1 MFVYLSSKSDNPA
14 IMGYNNHIKTMIE
27 EVLKTLGIEGGAQR
41 IYLDLLESGSA
52 SARMIS
58 QRLSIPRPTVY
69 DGLNDLMNHG
79 LVVSKSE
86 DTKTIFGASDPDNLL
101 QLLDQQTA
109 VIEHD
114 KKLLKE
120 ILPSL
125 KKKAKTVEPQI
136 RFFAGKEGIQKIFND
151 VLWYKNIETYS
162 LWPTHKMMAILGA
175 EYLEWHNKRRVANN
189 TTLKALRR
197 HGAKLNF
204 SKYPFMA
211 NRKEDL
217 RELRYAPK
225 SMHFEISYWIYAD
238 KVAFVSA
245 SEKPFGFIV
254 HSEEFA
260 ELVLMHFKIIWAMS
274 K

>member
-1 MFVYLSSKSDNPA
+1 
-14 IMGYNNHIKTMIE
+14 MIE
-27 EVLKTLGIEGGAQR
+27 EVLKTLGVTGGAQR
-41 IYLDLLESGSA
+41 IYLDLLESGAA

-58 QRLSIPRPTVY
+58 QRLGMPRPTVY
-69 DGLNDLMNHG
+69 DGLNDLMNSS

-86 DTKTIFGASDPDNLL
+86 DTKTIFGASDPNNLL

-109 VIEHD
+109 SIEHG
-114 KKLLKE
+114 KKLLKQV
-120 ILPSL
+120 LPAL
-125 KKKAKTVEPQI
+125 KKKTKTVEPQI

-162 LWPTHKMMAILGA
+162 LWPTHKMMEILGP
-175 EYLEWHNKRRVANN
+175 EYLEWHNNRRVANN
-189 TTLKALRR
+189 TALKAIRR
-197 HGAKLNF
+197 YDARLNF
-204 SKYPFMA
+204 KKYPYMGT
-211 NRKEDL
+211 RIEDL

-245 SEKPFGFIV
+245 NEKPFGFIV

-260 ELVLMHFKIIWAMS
+260 KLQLMHFNLVWDVS
-274 K
+274 KEE